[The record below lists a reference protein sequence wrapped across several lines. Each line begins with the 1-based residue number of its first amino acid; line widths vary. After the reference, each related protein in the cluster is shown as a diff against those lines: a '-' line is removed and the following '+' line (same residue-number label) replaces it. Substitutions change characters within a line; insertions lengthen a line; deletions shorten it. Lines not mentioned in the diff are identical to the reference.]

1 MTKDYFLQ
9 DYNIKFKHKELTPIR
24 GLPTLD
30 TILRLFREVKQN
42 AQSVSTK
49 LGGGQLGYLA
59 LVLKPQDY
67 DKITISHPFIRPTDP
82 GTFKM
87 IAPAVRTSRTASS
100 TSPSTVSAVDIA
112 NAKANHEEQE
122 RLYWQC
128 QGIE

>member
-1 MTKDYFLQ
+1 MIKFLQ
-9 DYNIKFKHKELTPIR
+9 DYNIKLKHKELTPIR

-67 DKITISHPFIRPTDP
+67 DKITISHPFVRPTDP

-87 IAPAVRTSRTASS
+87 IAPAARTSRTASS
-100 TSPSTVSAVDIA
+100 TSPITVSAVDIA

-122 RLYWQC
+122 CLY
-128 QGIE
+128 

>member
-67 DKITISHPFIRPTDP
+67 DKLPFLVHSLDILIREHS
-82 GTFKM
+82 K
-87 IAPAVRTSRTASS
+87 
-100 TSPSTVSAVDIA
+100 
-112 NAKANHEEQE
+112 
-122 RLYWQC
+122 
-128 QGIE
+128 